1 MRKIGFPVFLLLIIF
16 SLSSCALHKGS
27 GREGQIGPQG
37 YSAESPAMV
46 LASSMDAIRLG
57 DQIKGSEGLLFLRE
71 RYKGTTWAARAS
83 FVLGMRELKR
93 GGERAIQYL
102 REAEGLREIRP
113 YVLLYLARA
122 YVREKMFARAGQS
135 YRTILVGYPDFA
147 YQGQALYESA
157 LVLEKLGQSADAL
170 IALKAFI
177 KQYPEGRKAGQALM
191 KAARLETAGGNYAS
205 ATEDIRAIIVNYPGK
220 EPALQAALFLKENR
234 RMRPVTLTKAE
245 SCVRATA
252 LFDSYFYS
260 GAVRA
265 LKGLAAETPG
275 ACGGKAEPLLVE
287 TLFRMKRYGEAELIL
302 NKRLKRLSRHNN
314 KNYYNERSALLLLAT
329 AYLRDGKD
337 KAGVFLDTVK
347 SLSKKFPGS
356 AEARSAVFMEGAF
369 YESAGR
375 RKRAIEIYGRI
386 LRDGAE
392 PSATAAWHRG
402 WLEFTM
408 GRYLEAYKTLNL
420 SSERLNAGNRLKF
433 AYWRGRALDKA
444 GQKARAMAEYQK
456 ACEGGMPGYYCYMAK
471 RRLGLPIGGPWS
483 AKSVW
488 GDRVV
493 RPAPLTAEGLE
504 EGNLRAAMVLLSTGL
519 TKEAAFEADRALQ
532 GQGHAPERNLILSL
546 MRAFYDAGDYYHAIK
561 VYDSYFGLLMRHND
575 TIRPE
580 LLRVAFPMKVVE
592 YISAKGLA
600 GEADPLLVAAVMREE
615 SSYDPDTISRT
626 GAVGL
631 MQVMPSTAEF
641 IARASGRG
649 HLTAEALLDPETN
662 ISLGAWYLAYL
673 WRKTKGDPVET
684 IAGYNAG
691 LNSVLQWR
699 KRYPQEDDEFIE
711 SIPFR
716 ETRNYTK
723 KVLKSYQAFKMLAA
737 GRRPLLAYDG
747 VGEKGLAE

>member
-16 SLSSCALHKGS
+16 SLSSCALYKGG
-27 GREGQIGPQG
+27 GREGQSGPQG

-46 LASSMDAIRLG
+46 LASSMEAIRLG
-57 DQIKGSEGLLFLRE
+57 DGIKGSEGLLFLRE

-102 REAEGLREIRP
+102 REAEDLREIRP

-135 YRTILVGYPDFA
+135 YRTILGEYPDFA
-147 YQGQALYESA
+147 YRFDALYESA
-157 LVLEKLGQSADAL
+157 PVLEKLGQSADAL

-205 ATEDIRAIIVNYPGK
+205 ATKDIRAIFVNYPGK
-220 EPALQAALFLKENR
+220 APALQAALFLKENR
-234 RMRPVTLTKAE
+234 RMRPITLTKAE

-252 LFDSYFYS
+252 LFGSYFYS
-260 GAVRA
+260 EAVRA
-265 LKGLAAETPG
+265 LKGLAAENPG
-275 ACGGKAEPLLVE
+275 ACGSKAEPLLVE

-302 NKRLKRLSRHNN
+302 NKRLRRLSRRNN
-314 KNYYNERSALLLLAT
+314 KNYHNERSALLLLAT

-337 KAGVFLDTVK
+337 KAGAFLDTVR
-347 SLSKKFPGS
+347 SLSKRFPGS
-356 AEARSAVFMEGAF
+356 AEARSAIFMEGAF

-386 LRDGAE
+386 LSDGAE

-408 GRYLEAYKTLNL
+408 GRFLEAYKTLNL
-420 SSERLNAGNRLKF
+420 FPERLNAGNRRKF

-444 GQKARAMAEYQK
+444 GQKARAMAEYPK
-456 ACEGGMPGYYCYMAK
+456 ACDGGMPGYYCYMAR
-471 RRLGLPIGGPWS
+471 RRLGLPVGGPRS
-483 AKSVW
+483 AEWIW
-488 GDRVV
+488 GDKAV
-493 RPAPLTAEGLE
+493 RPAPLSAEGLE
-504 EGNLRAAMVLLSTGL
+504 EGDLRAAMVLLSTGL
-519 TKEAAFEADRALQ
+519 TKEAAFEANRALH
-532 GQGHAPERNLILSL
+532 GQ
-546 MRAFYDAGDYYHAIK
+546 
-561 VYDSYFGLLMRHND
+561 
-575 TIRPE
+575 
-580 LLRVAFPMKVVE
+580 
-592 YISAKGLA
+592 

-641 IARASGRG
+641 IARASGMG

-673 WRKTKGDPVET
+673 WRKTRGDPVET

-699 KRYPQEDDEFIE
+699 KRYPLEDDEFIE

-747 VGEKGLAE
+747 IGEKGLAE

>member
-1 MRKIGFPVFLLLIIF
+1 M
-16 SLSSCALHKGS
+16 
-27 GREGQIGPQG
+27 E
-37 YSAESPAMV
+37 
-46 LASSMDAIRLG
+46 AIRLG
-57 DQIKGSEGLLFLRE
+57 EQIKGTKGLLFLRE

-102 REAEGLREIRP
+102 QEAEDLREIRP
-113 YVLLYLARA
+113 YVLPYLARA

-135 YRTILVGYPDFA
+135 YRAILGEYPGFA
-147 YQGQALYESA
+147 YRGQALYESA
-157 LVLEKLGQSADAL
+157 LVLEELGQSADAL

-177 KQYPEGRKAGQALM
+177 KQYPESRKAGQALM

-205 ATEDIRAIIVNYPGK
+205 ATEDIRAIIINYPGK
-220 EPALQAALFLKENR
+220 APAMQAALFLKENR
-234 RMRPVTLTKAE
+234 RMRPLMLTKAE

-252 LFDSYFYS
+252 LFGSYFY
-260 GAVRA
+260 GEAVRA
-265 LKGLAAETPG
+265 LKGLVAENPG

-302 NKRLKRLSRHNN
+302 NKVLQRLSRHNN
-314 KNYYNERSALLLLAT
+314 KNSYRERSSLLLLAT

-337 KAGVFLDTVK
+337 KDRAFLDTVK
-347 SLSKKFPGS
+347 LLSKRFPGS
-356 AEARSAVFMEGAF
+356 AEAGSAVLMKGAF
-369 YESAGR
+369 YESAGQ

-386 LRDGAE
+386 LRHGAG
-392 PSATAAWHRG
+392 PSATAAWHMG

-420 SSERLNAGNRLKF
+420 FPERLGAGNRRKF
-433 AYWRGRALDKA
+433 AYWRGRALEKA
-444 GQKARAMAEYQK
+444 GQKAGAMAEYQK
-456 ACEGGMPGYYCYMAK
+456 VCEGGMPGYYCYMA
-471 RRLGLPIGGPWS
+471 RSRLGLPAGGPWN
-483 AKSVW
+483 AESVW
-488 GDRVV
+488 GERDLL
-493 RPAPLTAEGLE
+493 PGPLTREELE
-504 EGNLRAAMVLLSTGL
+504 DSDLRLAMILLSTGF
-519 TKEAAFEADRALQ
+519 TGEAALEADRALQ
-532 GQGHAPERNLILSL
+532 RRGHAPERGLVYSL
-546 MRAFYDAGDYYHAIK
+546 MHAFYEAGDYYHAIK
-561 VYDSYFGLLMRHND
+561 VYDSYFALLTRHND
-575 TIRPE
+575 GIRQE

-631 MQVMPSTAEF
+631 MQVMPSTAKF

-649 HLTAEALLDPETN
+649 RLSAEALLDPETN

-673 WRKTKGDPVET
+673 WRKTRGDPVET

-691 LNSVLQWR
+691 LKSVLQWR
-699 KRYPQEDDEFIE
+699 KRYPLEDDEFIE

-716 ETRNYTK
+716 ETRSYTK
-723 KVLKSYQAFKMLAA
+723 KVLKSYQAFKMLAG

-747 VGEKGLAE
+747 ISEKGLWSNFPLKDTERLP